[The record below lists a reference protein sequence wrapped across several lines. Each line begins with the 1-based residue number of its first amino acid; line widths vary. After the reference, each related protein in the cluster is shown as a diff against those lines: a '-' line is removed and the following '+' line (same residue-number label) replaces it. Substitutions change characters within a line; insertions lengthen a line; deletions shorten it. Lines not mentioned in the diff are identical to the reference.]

1 MNQEKTIQDILEV
14 VTYLKDNMVS
24 GDKFEERTKNFAT
37 KDDLKD
43 FATKDDLKDFATKDD
58 LLDIKEELHGF
69 VTQDYL
75 DDKLFEIKNELMNH
89 IDGFIGLHHKLDIE
103 FTSLRATVN
112 RLEEEIQAMKKQMQ
126 MN

>member
-24 GDKFEERTKNFAT
+24 GDKFEERTKN
-37 KDDLKD
+37 

>member
-1 MNQEKTIQDILEV
+1 MNQEETIQDILEV
-14 VTYLKDNMVS
+14 VTYLKDNMMS
-24 GDKFEERTKNFAT
+24 KEEGATKEDLKNFAT
-37 KDDLKD
+37 KDDL
-43 FATKDDLKDFATKDD
+43 ANFATKDD
-58 LLDIKEELHGF
+58 LLEIREELHGF

-75 DDKLFEIKNELMNH
+75 DNKLFEIKNELMNH